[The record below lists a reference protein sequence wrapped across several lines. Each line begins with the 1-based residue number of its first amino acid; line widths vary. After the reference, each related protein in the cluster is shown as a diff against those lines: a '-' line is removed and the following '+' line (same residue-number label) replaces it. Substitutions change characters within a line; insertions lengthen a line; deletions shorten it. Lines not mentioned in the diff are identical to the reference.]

1 LIQPTTEDRD
11 DIHNANGSRDA
22 RANTL
27 NGRFV
32 MRTLSSLVA
41 VTFLFLAAGSLIV
54 PGGALFS
61 LLLLFPGFL
70 LALVAV
76 LAGLEDRTVRQYN
89 PPMDPRRWRDG
100 S

>member
-1 LIQPTTEDRD
+1 
-11 DIHNANGSRDA
+11 
-22 RANTL
+22 
-27 NGRFV
+27 
-32 MRTLSSLVA
+32 MRTLSSFVA